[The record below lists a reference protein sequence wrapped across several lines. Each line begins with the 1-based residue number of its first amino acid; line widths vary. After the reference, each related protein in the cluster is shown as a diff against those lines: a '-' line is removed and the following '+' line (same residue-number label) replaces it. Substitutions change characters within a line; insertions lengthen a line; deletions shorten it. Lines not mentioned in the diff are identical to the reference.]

1 MRLRPEYPLAAR
13 GGTITAWLA
22 MFVLAAVMALTW
34 FGYRAANEWQSNAAQ
49 LTERRQQQ
57 VAVSFTLNLVRDMRA
72 VQATVIDRRQ
82 WDTDELDSPKH
93 LAEVFAPVFRR
104 YAYPEVFFASR
115 LSVEPT
121 FLARESRLPSW
132 ATAGSQ
138 SAGIRW
144 FTNPD
149 VAALLRSHVLQDVGS
164 GRQYSI
170 FRLEA
175 GGTEYQVVTRFLRGA
190 SDGNLPV
197 AVLGFLVN
205 MDWARA
211 RYFVPMLDGVMVGA
225 GAAATNP
232 VRAPTRVQYAFLD
245 QT

>member
-1 MRLRPEYPLAAR
+1 MTVSTMRLRPEHPLADR

-22 MFVLAAVMALTW
+22 ILVLAAVMALTW

-82 WDTDELDSPKH
+82 WATDELDSPKH
-93 LAEVFAPVFRR
+93 LAEVFGPVFRR
-104 YAYPEVFFASR
+104 YTYPEVFFASR
-115 LSVEPT
+115 LSTEPT
-121 FLARESRLPSW
+121 FLARDSRLPSW
-132 ATAGSQ
+132 ATAGGE
-138 SAGIRW
+138 AGGIRW

-149 VAALLRSHVLQDVGS
+149 VAALVRSHLMQDVGS

-175 GGTEYQVVTRFLRGA
+175 GGSEYQVVTRFLRGGA
-190 SDGNLPV
+190 SDGNAPV

-205 MDWARA
+205 MDWAKA
-211 RYFVPMLDGVMVGA
+211 QYFVPMLDGVMA
-225 GAAATNP
+225 GTG
-232 VRAPTRVQYAFLD
+232 VTVETQV
-245 QT
+245 